1 MLVWFI
7 HRNICWLPA
16 FIADAALNK
25 SIHYSQQQRN
35 RIKVILHFVHLSWK
49 FTLSTVHKWMTKL
62 NFKMLQLMKTVFLD
76 TGDYGLLGCSS
87 QTWNFIQCRY
97 LNISWVK
104 ALTFLFQK
112 ITYALTSLTD
122 YVWAFSVCPSSD
134 IFLLVFAITLWRCS
148 RSKHYVSI
156 IIASTG

>member
-1 MLVWFI
+1 
-7 HRNICWLPA
+7 
-16 FIADAALNK
+16 
-25 SIHYSQQQRN
+25 
-35 RIKVILHFVHLSWK
+35 
-49 FTLSTVHKWMTKL
+49 MTKL

-134 IFLLVFAITLWRCS
+134 IFLLVFATTL
-148 RSKHYVSI
+148 VSM
-156 IIASTG
+156 